1 MRSAK
6 RILCCGLA
14 ATAAG
19 LALGLTGCTAPH
31 EKARVREPI
40 SAKRRAE
47 NVASFD
53 YIWKTVR
60 DKHWDATLNG
70 VDWDA
75 ARAELRPKVASAK
88 TDAEARAVMNELVKR
103 LGQSH
108 FGIIPEKMYE
118 RYTAVQSKREG
129 GGNKAPGW
137 SGVEARLRDG
147 RILVTR
153 VAEGSPAEEA
163 GIKPG
168 WVIEELDGHTADDL
182 AKIAGSVALVARPE
196 TMLGLILKHRLGGYR
211 GDVVKLALRDGA
223 GALHHVDLKLAEA
236 PGKLARIGELPPM
249 PVETVVNTLSD
260 GIGYFR
266 LNAFLDPPRVMK
278 VYREFL
284 TDHASAPGI
293 VIDMRG
299 NLGGII
305 LMSTGMMNYLIKK
318 QGLRLGTM
326 KMRDATRGTFEI
338 PIVLN
343 PRGTTYDGKVAVL
356 IDELSI
362 SNAELFSAG
371 LQDIGRARLFGSRS
385 AGLALPSTV
394 ERLPNGDG
402 FQFAFASYVS
412 SSGALLEG
420 NGVSPDE
427 EVVDTSEG
435 LLHGVDAPLA
445 AAVAWIQS
453 K

>member
-1 MRSAK
+1 MT
-6 RILCCGLA
+6 
-14 ATAAG
+14 AT
-19 LALGLTGCTAPH
+19 
-31 EKARVREPI
+31 
-40 SAKRRAE
+40 RRAQ
-47 NVASFD
+47 NLASFD
-53 YIWKTVR
+53 FIWKTVR

-70 VDWDA
+70 VDWEA

-88 TDAEARAVMNELVKR
+88 TDAEARAVMNELVSR
-103 LGQSH
+103 LGESH

-118 RYTAVQSKREG
+118 RYTEVQSKREG
-129 GGNKAPGW
+129 ANSDTEGSKAPGW

-153 VAEGSPAEEA
+153 VAEGSPADEA

-182 AKIAGSVALVARPE
+182 AKIAKSVALVARPE
-196 TMLGLILKHRLGGYR
+196 TMLGLILKHRLGGDR
-211 GDVVKLALRDGA
+211 GDVVKLTLRDGA
-223 GALHHVDLKLAEA
+223 GATHQVELTLAEA
-236 PGKLARIGELPPM
+236 PGKLAQIGELPPM
-249 PVETVVNTLSD
+249 PVETEVKTLAD

-278 VYREFL
+278 IYREFL

-305 LMSTGMMNYLIKK
+305 LMSTGMMNYLIKQ
-318 QGLRLGTM
+318 QGLKLGTM
-326 KMRDATRGTFEI
+326 KMRDKTRGTFEI

-371 LQDIGRARLFGSRS
+371 LQDIGRARLFGSRT

-394 ERLPNGDG
+394 QRLPNGDG
-402 FQFAFASYVS
+402 FQYAFASYVS
-412 SSGALLEG
+412 SSGAALEG
-420 NGVSPDE
+420 NGVTPDVD
-427 EVVDTSEG
+427 VVDTRES
-435 LLHGVDAPLA
+435 LLRGVDAPLA
-445 AAVAWIQS
+445 AAVAWIESDSSNKNQLEDRS
-453 K
+453 NR